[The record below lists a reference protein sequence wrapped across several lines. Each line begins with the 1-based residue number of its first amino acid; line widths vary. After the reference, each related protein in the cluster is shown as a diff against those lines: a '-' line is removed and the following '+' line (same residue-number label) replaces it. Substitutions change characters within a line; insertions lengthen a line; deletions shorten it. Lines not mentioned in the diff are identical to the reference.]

1 MVAYLQQKCIFM
13 FNAFKFNEKKL
24 TFNKIYLY
32 SIKYIC
38 IQWKTFSLYTFIF
51 MLIKNHTR
59 TLFQIMGYEKSHSG
73 YSLSFTNVQLNLK
86 IRNLA
91 CKLDQ
96 FPGYDHEICVS

>member
-1 MVAYLQQKCIFM
+1 
-13 FNAFKFNEKKL
+13 
-24 TFNKIYLY
+24 
-32 SIKYIC
+32 
-38 IQWKTFSLYTFIF
+38 

-59 TLFQIMGYEKSHSG
+59 ALFQIMGYQKSNSG

-96 FPGYDHEICVS
+96 FPGYDDEICAS

>member
-1 MVAYLQQKCIFM
+1 
-13 FNAFKFNEKKL
+13 
-24 TFNKIYLY
+24 
-32 SIKYIC
+32 
-38 IQWKTFSLYTFIF
+38 

-59 TLFQIMGYEKSHSG
+59 ALFQIMGYQKSHSG

-96 FPGYDHEICVS
+96 FPGYDDEICAR